1 MVGRKPA
8 AVGPILAGAI
18 LVVMILAGVLAPW
31 IAPHDPRDVD
41 VNRRLQAPA
50 WLAGGSWAYP
60 LGTDSVGH
68 DILSNI
74 IYGSRV
80 SLTVAGISVLF
91 AGTIGITLGLLAGY
105 LGGYVDEVLMRIID
119 IQLSFPPLLLA
130 IALVAV
136 LGAGLQNV
144 VLVLVIRTWVL
155 YTRIVRADVLSVRER
170 EYVAAARAVGARLLR
185 ILFRHV
191 LPNVLGPSLV
201 VATFAAAEAILV
213 EAGLSFLGL
222 GIPPPTPSWGRMI
235 SAGRGYIATAWWL
248 TMIPGVAMLLSVL
261 SINILGDWLRD
272 RFDPRLQT

>member
-1 MVGRKPA
+1 
-8 AVGPILAGAI
+8 
-18 LVVMILAGVLAPW
+18 
-31 IAPHDPRDVD
+31 
-41 VNRRLQAPA
+41 
-50 WLAGGSWAYP
+50 
-60 LGTDSVGH
+60 
-68 DILSNI
+68 
-74 IYGSRV
+74 
-80 SLTVAGISVLF
+80 
-91 AGTIGITLGLLAGY
+91 
-105 LGGYVDEVLMRIID
+105 MRIID

-155 YTRIVRADVLSVRER
+155 YARIVRADVLSVRER
-170 EYVAAARAVGARLLR
+170 EYVAAARALGARLLR

-222 GIPPPTPSWGRMI
+222 GIPPPTASWGRMI

-248 TMIPGVAMLLSVL
+248 TMIPGLAMLLSVL
-261 SINILGDWLRD
+261 AINILGDWLRD